1 MDTFEQ
7 QIRSWWVNN
16 KSRRCATH
24 FSKLTTTP
32 AGRHVRGLCFYCCLL
47 RRFTRFSAKRRIPC
61 QPPPHV
67 TERGGK
73 AIFLLI
79 FVHKLFVASSSPSS
93 PHRPPPPPP
102 FHAACS
108 VSQRDFPVCCCCRCA
123 AIWCVYTHSFPRA
136 QFSRT
141 ALGCRVANFPQ
152 PRCCQFK
159 CFRNYEHLKKMFISQ
174 AKYIFFQVHMVDFDL
189 KRFSDSDLKIITF

>member
-1 MDTFEQ
+1 MPPTFP
-7 QIRSWWVNN
+7 SYPPP
-16 KSRRCATH
+16 
-24 FSKLTTTP
+24 P

-47 RRFTRFSAKRRIPC
+47 GRFTRFSAKRRIPC

-73 AIFLLI
+73 ATFLLI

-93 PHRPPPPPP
+93 PHRPPPLSMQRVVYLKEISL
-102 FHAACS
+102 FVVAA
-108 VSQRDFPVCCCCRCA
+108 A
-123 AIWCVYTHSFPRA
+123 ALRFDVFIHTVFRALSFPA
-136 QFSRT
+136 QRSAV
-141 ALGCRVANFPQ
+141 ALPISPQ

-174 AKYIFFQVHMVDFDL
+174 AKYIFVQVHMVDFDL
-189 KRFSDSDLKIITF
+189 KRFSDSDLKITTS